1 MRFGITVLPDP
12 PYTRF
17 VELMQLAEQHGF
29 EYGWTYD
36 SHLLWQEPY
45 PFLTA
50 AALATESI
58 KLGLCVTNPGTREPT
73 VTASATATLQDIS
86 LGPHGRRHR
95 PRRLGPSHDRLRA
108 RSPMAEF
115 ERSAA
120 MIKELMNGREVEW
133 NGKELQLPWAKEQP
147 EIPLYLA
154 GYGPKALAVAG
165 RQSDGVIV
173 QLADPDI
180 IEWIM
185 GQARAAAVEAGRD
198 PAALE
203 AIVCAPVRDRRRPR
217 RGARPG
223 ALVPRDGLEPR
234 LRPAAALR
242 RVAPARAAHVVPR
255 AARVLRL
262 LRAQPHGR
270 GARRVRRR
278 RDVRPLLHPRL
289 GRGSHREAARARGD
303 RRHAVE
309 HLPHD
314 REPRGDARAVRH
326 ARSSRSCARRGSRH
340 ELRRVARDRRPAR
353 ARRSDRRP
361 GRRPPALLDGR
372 VGGGARVPARAARR
386 AARRRSTSTRPAT
399 SGPCSRASGPRR
411 SSSAR
416 TSTRCRTAAGSTAR
430 SA

>member
-50 AALATESI
+50 AALATEKI

-86 LGPHGRRHR
+86 SGRMIVGIGRGDSA
-95 PRRLGPSHDRLRA
+95 RRTIGYDPVT
-108 RSPMAEF
+108 MVEF

-120 MIKELMNGREVEW
+120 MIKELMNGRKVEW
-133 NGKELQLPWAKEQP
+133 NGKELELPWATEQP

-185 GQARAAAVEAGRD
+185 GQARAAASEAGRD

-203 AIVCAPVRDRRRPR
+203 AIVCAPCVIGGD
-217 RGARPG
+217 
-223 ALVPRDGLEPR
+223 L
-234 LRPAAALR
+234 AAARDQVRWFPAMVSNHVFDLLQRYDKSLLPERLTSYLER
-242 RVAPARAAHVVPR
+242 REFYDYSEHSRMGAA
-255 AARVLRL
+255 
-262 LRAQPHGR
+262 
-270 GARRVRRR
+270 ARRVRR
-278 RDVRPLLHPRL
+278 
-289 GRGSHREAARARGD
+289 
-303 RRHAVE
+303 
-309 HLPHD
+309 
-314 REPRGDARAVRH
+314 
-326 ARSSRSCARRGSRH
+326 
-340 ELRRVARDRRPAR
+340 
-353 ARRSDRRP
+353 
-361 GRRPPALLDGR
+361 
-372 VGGGARVPARAARR
+372 
-386 AARRRSTSTRPAT
+386 
-399 SGPCSRASGPRR
+399 
-411 SSSAR
+411 
-416 TSTRCRTAAGSTAR
+416 
-430 SA
+430 